1 MFKLMK
7 YEFRK
12 QLFSK
17 FAIGGILVLL
27 ELYFFYGLIRDNG
40 DTMGTAAGLLAVLA
54 LLAMFYVSFE
64 SIFTFSNDLKTKQS
78 YMLFMTPQS
87 AYSIMGAKVLSSI
100 IQIALVAVFFG
111 VVAVADVFA
120 MAARKGEIKQLWEMA
135 QELIRSLL
143 DIEINFEILLMTV
156 VELLLAWMMVVILG
170 MLSITLSATF
180 MANSKAKGVVSF
192 VIFIGLNV
200 LLSKASELI
209 SDGVLVD
216 KKEFWLLMLF
226 YAGVTAISYV
236 VTAWMLEKKVSV

>member
-1 MFKLMK
+1 MLKLMK

-17 FAIGGILVLL
+17 FAIAGVLVLL
-27 ELYFFYGLIRDNG
+27 ELYFFYGLIRDNEG
-40 DTMGTAAGLLAVLA
+40 TMGTAVGLLTVLA

-100 IQIALVAVFFG
+100 IQIALVAAFFG
-111 VVAVADVFA
+111 VVAVADIFA
-120 MAARKGEIKQLWEMA
+120 LAARNGAIEEFWEVC
-135 QELIRSLL
+135 QELVKSLL
-143 DIEINFEILLMTV
+143 NIEINFEVFLMTA
-156 VELLLAWMMVVILG
+156 VELLIEWMLIVVIA

-180 MANSKAKGVVSF
+180 MANTKAKGIVSF
-192 VIFIGLNV
+192 VIFIVVNV
-200 LLSKASELI
+200 LISKASELI
-209 SDGVLVD
+209 SDGILVD

-226 YAGVTAISYV
+226 HSGVTVASYV